1 MNIQALRS
9 YPWLKEESEEGRFAD
24 SDYGRGEKRDLPFVA
39 ITYTTT
45 RGKTV
50 TDAWIEPA
58 FLAIAL
64 PMLLGVKVVAST
76 SPAPLYSSDS
86 EFRESVKL
94 DGPAGFWNSLG
105 LPNSLH
111 LEEWMQGRVQR
122 LDEILNRLLIAYA
135 LHLDC
140 EGDPPDPRWRA
151 FSNTVRDIMTDV
163 LNIFS
168 LAASHFRELKREP
181 YAEEVKRY
189 WGYAQTW
196 SKGNID
202 MQEKLKITKQLVA
215 EYRKFYKV
223 NLSESSHAILLP
235 LSKALEEIL
244 SVPEDW
250 DDEELILQGAGQL
263 QAALDRQ
270 EVYKRPILSDKSIPF
285 PDRKI
290 QEIEAIQAFMTT
302 CVKDL
307 FGEMCKGDRALL
319 QENRNRI
326 KSGAEFAY
334 RWLTLQE
341 SQAQAENQQPEGEE

>member
-1 MNIQALRS
+1 
-9 YPWLKEESEEGRFAD
+9 
-24 SDYGRGEKRDLPFVA
+24 
-39 ITYTTT
+39 
-45 RGKTV
+45 
-50 TDAWIEPA
+50 
-58 FLAIAL
+58 
-64 PMLLGVKVVAST
+64 MLLGVKVVAST

-151 FSNTVRDIMTDV
+151 FANTVRVIMTDV

-189 WGYAQTW
+189 WGYTQTW
-196 SKGNID
+196 SEGDLKMERQID
-202 MQEKLKITKQLVA
+202 LIENLTRQ
-215 EYRKFYKV
+215 YREFYQVSKKRFF
-223 NLSESSHAILLP
+223 SGKASSHEILLP
-235 LSKALEEIL
+235 LSTALEIIL
-244 SVPEDW
+244 RTPTNISDEDI
-250 DDEELILQGAGQL
+250 ILQGAGQL
-263 QAALDRQ
+263 FD
-270 EVYKRPILSDKSIPF
+270 VI
-285 PDRKI
+285 DRKRRQNQKDPDVYLPLLTKPAEELESI
-290 QEIEAIQAFMTT
+290 RSFMEI
-302 CVKDL
+302 CVKSL
-307 FGEMCKGDRALL
+307 LGNSETKKGFCQGDRALL

-341 SQAQAENQQPEGEE
+341 SKVQSANQTSEGEE